1 MHPLI
6 RGRHPISLI
15 GARMILNRIELS
27 FDQSKIRQSRILQ
40 REWASKRNRSETS
53 LIAIGSRA

>member
-27 FDQSKIRQSRILQ
+27 FDQPRIRPEQDPTKRLGIETESFPLRRRI
-40 REWASKRNRSETS
+40 N
-53 LIAIGSRA
+53 

>member
-6 RGRHPISLI
+6 RGRHPISPI
-15 GARMILNRIELS
+15 GAGSNYPSINLKFARAG
-27 FDQSKIRQSRILQ
+27 ILQ